1 MINKYILISFNK
13 MGIVCCIGNN
23 TNNECNYNVPDNKN
37 FYFDDDNSKE
47 NINNKSITSE
57 QELFIN
63 NIETYNKSNKDIY
76 NYIINSE
83 YYILLLKNISPN
95 VLIKKL
101 CEFKNINDLI
111 EIVNLIINFIIN
123 FNKENNNNIIKSI
136 KDNINLGT
144 KKLLIE
150 LNNYKNIENKKGKEY
165 FEKSISDFSV
175 IIHYFIYNNN
185 NNNKIY
191 KENYWKNKNIENEIK
206 MNSYKALY
214 NLIKAK
220 NEINLNNN
228 NFLNKNNTVSTNL
241 TNVVYNNL

>member
-1 MINKYILISFNK
+1 
-13 MGIVCCIGNN
+13 MGIVCCAGNN
-23 TNNECNYNVPDNKN
+23 KNNECNYNVPDNKN

-123 FNKENNNNIIKSI
+123 FNNENNNNIIKSI
-136 KDNINLGT
+136 KDNVNVGT

-150 LNNYKNIENKKGKEY
+150 LNNYKNIEDKKGKENI
-165 FEKSISDFSV
+165 EKSISDFSI
-175 IIHYFIYNNN
+175 IIHFFIYNNN
-185 NNNKIY
+185 NKIY
-191 KENYWKNKNIENEIK
+191 NDNYWKNKDIENEIK
-206 MNSYKALY
+206 INSYKAIY

-220 NEINLNNN
+220 NEIILNKNNN
-228 NFLNKNNTVSTNL
+228 NLINKNNTVSTNL
-241 TNVVYNNL
+241 SNVVYNNL

>member
-1 MINKYILISFNK
+1 
-13 MGIVCCIGNN
+13 MGIVCCADYS
-23 TNNECNYNVPDNKN
+23 NNECNYNVPDNKN
-37 FYFDDDNSKE
+37 FYFNDDDNSNE

-57 QELFIN
+57 QEFFIN
-63 NIETYNKSNKDIY
+63 NIDNYNKSNKDIY

-83 YYILLLKNISPN
+83 FYILLLKNISPN
-95 VLIKKL
+95 VIIKKI
-101 CEFKNINDLI
+101 CENKNINDLI
-111 EIVNLIINFIIN
+111 EIVNMIINFIIN
-123 FNKENNNNIIKSI
+123 FNNENNDNIIKSI
-136 KDNINLGT
+136 KENINLGT

-150 LNNYKNIENKKGKEY
+150 LNNYKEIEDKKGKEN
-165 FEKSISDFSV
+165 FEKSLSDFSI

-185 NNNKIY
+185 LYNNKNKVY
-191 KENYWKNKNIENEIK
+191 NENYWKNKNKESEIK

-228 NFLNKNNTVSTNL
+228 NNFLNKNNTVSTNL

>member
-1 MINKYILISFNK
+1 
-13 MGIVCCIGNN
+13 MGIVCCSDNN

-123 FNKENNNNIIKSI
+123 FNNEKNNNIIKLI

-150 LNNYKNIENKKGKEY
+150 LNNYKNIENKIGKEY

-175 IIHYFIYNNN
+175 IIHYFIYINN

-241 TNVVYNNL
+241 SNVVYNNL

>member
-1 MINKYILISFNK
+1 
-13 MGIVCCIGNN
+13 MGIVCCAGNN
-23 TNNECNYNVPDNKN
+23 KNNECNYNVPDNTN
-37 FYFDDDNSKE
+37 FYLDDDDNNNE
-47 NINNKSITSE
+47 NLNNKSITSE
-57 QELFIN
+57 QELIIN
-63 NIETYNKSNKDIY
+63 KIDNNNKSNKDIY
-76 NYIINSE
+76 KFIINYE
-83 YYILLLKNISPN
+83 YYMLLLKNISPN
-95 VLIKKL
+95 ILIKKL

-111 EIVNLIINFIIN
+111 EIINMIINFIIN
-123 FNKENNNNIIKSI
+123 FNNENNNNIIKSI

-150 LNNYKNIENKKGKEY
+150 LNNYKNIENKKGKEF

-175 IIHYFIYNNN
+175 IIHYFIYNN

-228 NFLNKNNTVSTNL
+228 NNFLNKNNTVSTNL
-241 TNVVYNNL
+241 SNVVYNNL

>member
-1 MINKYILISFNK
+1 
-13 MGIVCCIGNN
+13 MGIVCCSDNN

-83 YYILLLKNISPN
+83 YYILLLKKISPN

-123 FNKENNNNIIKSI
+123 FNNENNNNIIKSI

-150 LNNYKNIENKKGKEY
+150 LNNYKNIENKKGKEF

-175 IIHYFIYNNN
+175 IIHYFIYNN

-228 NFLNKNNTVSTNL
+228 NNNFLNKNNTVSTNL
-241 TNVVYNNL
+241 SNVVYNNL